1 MKFLRNKKAKAEKN
15 KGEEDEFP
23 LRQRARILI
32 EGQVFTAVM
41 TLVTLFALFGDDF
54 RLWFCPSVI
63 DPYFQGCLIF
73 CLFLFT
79 AEVLLNSCM
88 VNDFKWSFFFWL
100 DVVATLSLIVDIP
113 WIIGIVENL
122 LQLQATINQNDAQ
135 TGSIVASDQNSS

>member
-1 MKFLRNKKAKAEKN
+1 
-15 KGEEDEFP
+15 
-23 LRQRARILI
+23 
-32 EGQVFTAVM
+32 M
-41 TLVTLFALFGDDF
+41 TMVTLFALFGDDF
-54 RLWFCPSVI
+54 RLWFCPSYI

-113 WIIGIVENL
+113 WIIGIIEGL
-122 LQLQATINQNDAQ
+122 LQLKQTSKSSDAL
-135 TGSIVASDQNSS
+135 TGEVVA